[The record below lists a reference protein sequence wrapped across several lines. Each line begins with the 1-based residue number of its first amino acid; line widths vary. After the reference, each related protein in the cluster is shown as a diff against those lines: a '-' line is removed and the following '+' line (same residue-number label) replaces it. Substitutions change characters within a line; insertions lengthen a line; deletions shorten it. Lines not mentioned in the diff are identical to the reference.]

1 MRRAYSEL
9 YNQNAGL
16 LGEYNKRANNHEQLL
31 DALKVKEVH
40 QMIQKAARLRVG
52 APKSRVVSACRAA
65 INANNIHSLFKIIK
79 TGAETGRVTSA
90 CVK

>member
-9 YNQNAGL
+9 YSQNAGL

-31 DALKVKEVH
+31 GALKVKEVN

-52 APKSRVVSACRAA
+52 APKSRVVFACRAA